1 MCVTQNSWK
10 MTFDF
15 AFNSLNS
22 IIQPV
27 GAHRSLARSLAI
39 DCSLRLAAILFGLI
53 AVGSRKLGMTS
64 RQGCDT

>member
-1 MCVTQNSWK
+1 MGQRSIAQACEPRLCVAQNGRK

-27 GAHRSLARSLAI
+27 GAHRSFARSLARSLSI
-39 DCSLRLAAILFGLI
+39 VRCVWQPYCLD
-53 AVGSRKLGMTS
+53 
-64 RQGCDT
+64 